1 MKDMFEWVGR
11 LELSMPWQLQTLE
24 ALASSPTV
32 DIAKAEEGV
41 LELSNFLTHTPSDFL
56 EALMGS
62 PFGRVYK
69 IFLERCCT
77 KKFPGGQAENRRD
90 ALSQQLRQVGCETPE
105 GWTVLLAL
113 FPFFPPDQLKVDEA
127 AAKLPSWLHTIYATR
142 YEASEASPPATN
154 PTGIPAFEDRIFL
167 NRVLGLS
174 NLYYIDPE
182 DQEILQELREVR
194 LQTIQLMLSVGR
206 DELGRQFQADFGD
219 RFWAMAQ
226 SGVQNESLDANE
238 IKQRDA
244 IQQWLSQTPNSL
256 HQDGGIQR
264 FASVLLFSSPGS
276 VRLAEPDRNLPAWFL
291 DGYRRYC
298 SMAQA

>member
-1 MKDMFEWVGR
+1 M
-11 LELSMPWQLQTLE
+11 SWQLQSLE

-32 DIAKAEEGV
+32 DTAQAEQGGV
-41 LELSNFLTHTPSDFL
+41 ELSHFLTKAPTDFL
-56 EALMGS
+56 EPLIGS

-77 KKFPGGQAENRRD
+77 EKFPGSQAENRRND
-90 ALSQQLRQVGCETPE
+90 LSQQLRQLGCETPE
-105 GWTVLLAL
+105 GWAVLLAL
-113 FPFFPPDQLKVDEA
+113 FPFFPPGHLKVEDA
-127 AAKLPSWLHTIYATR
+127 AAKLPSWLHTIYAAR
-142 YEASEASPPATN
+142 YEASEPSPPAQS
-154 PTGIPAFEDRIFL
+154 PTGSPAFEDRIFL

-194 LQTIQLMLSVGR
+194 LQTVQLMLSVGR
-206 DELGRQFQADFGD
+206 EELGRQFQSDFGD

-226 SGVQNESLDANE
+226 SGVQKESLDANE
-238 IKQRDA
+238 IQQRDA

-276 VRLAEPDRNLPAWFL
+276 VRLADPDRNLPAWFM
-291 DGYRRYC
+291 DGYKRYC